1 MQKKKSG
8 GGGGD
13 GAEKKEESPVTVVLK
28 IDMHCEGCASKIV
41 KTLKGFQGNTP
52 FPTFN
57 EPLCVR
63 FPLPILIS
71 RYFLPEIPPN
81 FAKQC
86 SFKAFHI
93 WVSPLY

>member
-1 MQKKKSG
+1 MQKKKSD
-8 GGGGD
+8 GGGD
-13 GAEKKEESPVTVVLK
+13 GAEKKKEESPVTVVLK

-52 FPTFN
+52 FPTFI

-81 FAKQC
+81 FAEQC

-93 WVSPLY
+93 WVSP